1 MGASGV
7 LGLLFQIAQ
16 DPAKAQQVVDDLEAS
31 TATQLQDVAAH
42 FDELQEKSSDAL
54 KSLQTQ
60 LALSSNEFERLHR
73 QFLNITPEAARFSE
87 ETERAAAR
95 AAGSSGP
102 LSRNIADLG
111 SSLPEDAATQKSA
124 QAHQSAA
131 QAVKAHQT
139 ALIGLRSDIPT
150 LAAPIRTELIPAL
163 TEADASVGT
172 ITRRLNDQ
180 LTPSFAQ
187 SGEAARTFGQV
198 VENGLLRATNASN
211 NAVAAESGRLAAT
224 LGSRRV
230 AAGIEAV
237 WETAKGIAA
246 LAEWDFRGA
255 ALHFMSAA
263 EYGIIAG
270 TGSRHHGAGAGAYG
284 GREPRYL
291 NAEAGPV
298 GGRRSETAA
307 TAGGAGG
314 TSVNVHIYGD
324 FLNTPGTQAKLGDML
339 ADYVMNK
346 DGYLPA
352 SHVKDSTLT
361 RDSLNG

>member
-1 MGASGV
+1 MSTPGILA
-7 LGLLFQIAQ
+7 LLFKIAQ

-54 KSLQTQ
+54 KSLPTR
-60 LALSSNEFERLHR
+60 LAFTADEFERLHG
-73 QFLNITPEAARFSE
+73 QLLNMTQEVARLGE

-95 AAGSSGP
+95 AAGSNRP
-102 LSRNIADLG
+102 LSRNVAGVG
-111 SSLPEDAATQKSA
+111 SPLPEDAAVQKSA

-131 QAVKAHQT
+131 RAVQAHQT
-139 ALIGLRSDIPT
+139 ALVALRSDIPT
-150 LAAPIRTELIPAL
+150 LAMPIRAELIPAL
-163 TEADASVGT
+163 TEADASVGN

-180 LTPSFAQ
+180 LAPSFAR
-187 SGEAARTFGQV
+187 SGEAARTFGEV
-198 VENGLLRATNASN
+198 VENGFLRATNASN
-211 NAVAAESGRLAAT
+211 KAVAAESARLAAT
-224 LGSRRV
+224 LGSRRI

-263 EYGIIAG
+263 EYGIVAG
-270 TGSRHHGAGAGAYG
+270 TGGRHHGAGAGGYG

-291 NAEAGPV
+291 GPEGQGIENRQSKIENR
-298 GGRRSETAA
+298 GG
-307 TAGGAGG
+307 GG
-314 TSVNVHIYGD
+314 TSVHVYIQGD